1 MKKVIQ
7 HDNMQLLNKIAM
19 HTEIM
24 DPEEVIMVL
33 YVCAVCM
40 NNQAAFEYLIRRNKA
55 FRQKP
60 EWHIVL
66 SQSNIFERLQKRLP
80 YSAERS

>member
-1 MKKVIQ
+1 MGQLKKVVQ

-19 HTEIM
+19 KTEIM

-40 NNQAAFEYLIRRNKA
+40 NNQPAFKHLVRKNKA
-55 FRQKP
+55 FREKP
-60 EWHIVL
+60 DWHIVL
-66 SQSNIFERLQKRLP
+66 SQHNIFERL
-80 YSAERS
+80 